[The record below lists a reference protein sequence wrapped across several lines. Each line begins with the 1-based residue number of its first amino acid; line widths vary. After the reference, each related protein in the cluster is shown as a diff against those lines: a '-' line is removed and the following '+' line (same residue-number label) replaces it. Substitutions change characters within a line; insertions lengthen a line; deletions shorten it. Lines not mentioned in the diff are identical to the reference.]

1 MNEDKGANGTPL
13 VSTKNLSVH
22 FGLGRKLIGEKL
34 VVRAVENISLDIPK
48 GSFFGLVG
56 ESGSGKTTFGR
67 AILKAAPIT
76 NGTISFNDGEV
87 DYDIASLGKNDLK
100 DYRKRAQLIFQD
112 PYAALSPRMT
122 VRDII
127 AEPLE
132 VMGLTLTREETD
144 ARVREYA
151 AKCRLNLEHLR
162 RFPHAFSGGQ
172 RQRISIAR
180 ALVCQPKF
188 LVADESVAAL
198 DVSIQADILNL
209 LKSLTEELGIT
220 FLFISHDLS
229 VVAHICDHVAVMYL
243 GRLVET
249 APTRELF
256 AEPRHP
262 IPRRF
267 CRRSRPWTRTTGGR
281 RRGLKAKFPAPP
293 IHHPAAS
300 SKPAA
305 PTQSIFAGSRNPC
318 CHAPGLNMTWPVTGG
333 RSWPTR

>member
-1 MNEDKGANGTPL
+1 MNEDNATNGTPL

-22 FGLGRKLIGEKL
+22 FGLGRKLFGKKL

-56 ESGSGKTTFGR
+56 ESGSGKTTLGR
-67 AILKAAPIT
+67 AILKAAPISKGRI
-76 NGTISFNDGEV
+76 NYNDGEV
-87 DYDIASLGKNDLK
+87 DYDIATIDKKQLK
-100 DYRKRAQLIFQD
+100 DYRKRSQLIFQD

-132 VMGLTLTREETD
+132 VMGLTSSREETD
-144 ARVREYA
+144 ERVREIA

-209 LKSLTEELGIT
+209 LKSLTEEFGIT

-229 VVAHICDHVAVMYL
+229 VVAHVCDMVAVMYL
-243 GRLVET
+243 GQIVEL
-249 APTRELF
+249 APTRKLF
-256 AEPRHP
+256 AKQRHP
-262 IPRRF
+262 YTAALLTAIPSLDPDHESKAIKLEGEIPSPINPPSGCRF
-267 CRRSRPWTRTTGGR
+267 HTRCSYVQDRCKTE
-281 RRGLKAKFPAPP
+281 APEWRK
-293 IHHPAAS
+293 IDDEHFVACH
-300 SKPAA
+300 
-305 PTQSIFAGSRNPC
+305 FADE
-318 CHAPGLNMTWPVTGG
+318 LNL
-333 RSWPTR
+333 

>member
-1 MNEDKGANGTPL
+1 MNEDNATNGTPL

-22 FGLGRKLIGEKL
+22 FGLGRKLFGKKL

-56 ESGSGKTTFGR
+56 ESGSGKTTLGR
-67 AILKAAPIT
+67 AILKAAPISKGRI
-76 NGTISFNDGEV
+76 NYNDGEV
-87 DYDIASLGKNDLK
+87 DYDIATIDKKQLK
-100 DYRKRAQLIFQD
+100 DYRKRSQLIFQD

-132 VMGLTLTREETD
+132 VMGLTSSREETD
-144 ARVREYA
+144 ERVREIA

-209 LKSLTEELGIT
+209 LKSLTEEYGIT

-229 VVAHICDHVAVMYL
+229 VVKFMADTMAVMRAGKIVEQGISEAIYSNPKEDYTK
-243 GRLVET
+243 RLIEAIPCDSVE
-249 APTRELF
+249 
-256 AEPRHP
+256 
-262 IPRRF
+262 
-267 CRRSRPWTRTTGGR
+267 
-281 RRGLKAKFPAPP
+281 
-293 IHHPAAS
+293 
-300 SKPAA
+300 
-305 PTQSIFAGSRNPC
+305 SIRQRVA
-318 CHAPGLNMTWPVTGG
+318 
-333 RSWPTR
+333 